1 MRAFIWVLCAIP
13 LVGSLVWGRGTT
25 SEKDDTQSVVEVQQ
39 HILDLEYKWA
49 QVDVT
54 NDRSIFDEIIAAD
67 FHSTSSR
74 NGKRKSRTQ
83 WLADWEYEG
92 VKSATNINPIVQVF
106 SQDLAMYS
114 GIDETKGLNK
124 DGTAWVHQDICTDTW
139 LKRQGRWQ
147 CIAAHC
153 SRIK

>member
-1 MRAFIWVLCAIP
+1 MRAIVCFLCAIS
-13 LVGSLVWGRGTT
+13 LVGSSAWSRGTT
-25 SEKDDTQSVVEVQQ
+25 TRNEGTQSVAEVQQ
-39 HILDLEYKWA
+39 YIRDLEYKWA

-54 NDRSIFDEIIAAD
+54 NDRSIFDQIIAAD

-74 NGKRKSRTQ
+74 NGQRKNRTQ

-92 VKSATNINPIVQVF
+92 VKSATNIDPIVQVF

-124 DGTAWVHQDICTDTW
+124 DGTTWVHQDICTDTW